1 MITIITGIPG
11 MGKTSLLVSMMMK
24 EQAQEGGG
32 RPFFVMGVPDLQLD
46 HSKCPPV
53 KEWTELRPDPDD
65 PDLMLP
71 YFTFPP
77 NAIVVIDEAQRVY
90 RPRAAGSKVPDHV
103 AAFETHRHTGVDFW
117 LLTQKPML
125 IDANIRELCGRHIHI
140 RPTILGRYLYEW
152 PEFADVKS
160 KSERDLASKRRFKP
174 PKQAFSQYKSSVLHV
189 KHKFRLNNLVVMA
202 ALGILASAYFGW
214 DIYKLYQRK
223 TQQPQAVA
231 QETVKDPGQ
240 PTQSLVQAMTPQ
252 LEQLKRENDLAQ
264 PVALQDQPKPVAVH
278 PFQDYA
284 FIMRGTIEFRGQ
296 QKILFQLRNQTNNA
310 IDINSDELKEL
321 GYIIR
326 LVNTCSAL
334 LFFQGATVVS
344 GCESAAPPS
353 HPTFESHPELPLQ
366 HQDPEAA

>member
-24 EQAQEGGG
+24 EQEQEGGG

-46 HSKCPPV
+46 HSKCPPIN
-53 KEWTELRPDPDD
+53 EWTEQRPDPDD
-65 PDLMLP
+65 PQLMLP

-160 KSERDLASKRRFKP
+160 KSDRDLASKRRFSP
-174 PKQAFSQYKSSVLHV
+174 PKRAFNQYKSSVLHV
-189 KHKFRLNNLVVMA
+189 KHKFRMNNLILLAIAGIA
-202 ALGILASAYFGW
+202 ASGYFGW
-214 DIYKLYQRK
+214 DVYKLYQRK
-223 TQQPQAVA
+223 TNQSTVVHETAIEPVQQSQ
-231 QETVKDPGQ
+231 T
-240 PTQSLVQAMTPQ
+240 LIQAMTPQ
-252 LEQLKRENDLAQ
+252 LEQLKRENEQLVQ
-264 PVALQDQPKPVAVH
+264 PVALQERPKPVVVH

-296 QKILFQLRNQTNNA
+296 QKIFFQLRNQANNV
-310 IDINSDELKEL
+310 IDINSDELEAL

-334 LFFQGATVVS
+334 LFFQGVSVVS
-344 GCESAAPPS
+344 GCELATPPS
-353 HPTFESHPELPLQ
+353 HPAYEVQPQIPPQF
-366 HQDPEAA
+366 QDDAA

>member
-11 MGKTSLLVSMMMK
+11 MGKTSLLVSMMME
-24 EQAQEGGG
+24 EQKKEGGG
-32 RPFFVMGVPDLQLD
+32 RPFFVMGVPDLALD
-46 HSKCPPV
+46 HSKCPPI
-53 KEWTELRPDPDD
+53 KEWTEQRPDPDE
-65 PDLMLP
+65 PELMLP

-160 KSERDLASKRRFKP
+160 KSDRDLASKRRFSP
-174 PKQAFSQYKSSVLHV
+174 PKQAFNQYKSSVLHV
-189 KHKFRLNNLVVMA
+189 KHKFRMNNLVLMA
-202 ALGILASAYFGW
+202 MVGIAASAYFGW
-214 DIYKLYQRK
+214 DLYKLYQRK
-223 TQQPQAVA
+223 TQQQPTVA
-231 QETVKDPGQ
+231 QEIATEPGQ
-240 PTQSLVQAMTPQ
+240 PQTLSQLMTPQ
-252 LEQLKRENDLAQ
+252 LEQLKRENDQLAQ
-264 PVALQDQPKPVAVH
+264 PVALQEQPKPQPVH

-296 QKILFQLRNQTNNA
+296 QKILFQLRNQANNV

-334 LFFQGATVVS
+334 LFFNGASVVS
-344 GCESAAPPS
+344 GCENAAPPS
-353 HPTFESHPELPLQ
+353 YPTYEVQPQIAPQ
-366 HQDPEAA
+366 HQEEAA

>member
-11 MGKTSLLVSMMMK
+11 MGKTSLLVSMMME
-24 EQAQEGGG
+24 EQKKEGGG

-46 HSKCPPV
+46 HSKCPPI
-53 KEWTELRPDPDD
+53 KEWTERRPDPDD
-65 PDLMLP
+65 PELMLP

-160 KSERDLASKRRFKP
+160 KSDRDLASKRRFSP
-174 PKQAFSQYKSSVLHV
+174 PKKAFGQYKSSVLHV
-189 KHKFRLNNLVVMA
+189 KHKFRLNNLVLLA
-202 ALGILASAYFGW
+202 AAGIIASAYFGY
-214 DIYKLYQRK
+214 DLYQLYQRK
-223 TQQPQAVA
+223 TQQPQAQA
-231 QETVKDPGQ
+231 EEKTEQ
-240 PTQSLVQAMTPQ
+240 PTQGLLEAMTPQ
-252 LEQLKRENDLAQ
+252 LQQLKRENELAQ
-264 PVALQDQPKPVAVH
+264 PVAVQATPKVQPVH

-284 FIMRGTIEFRGQ
+284 FIMRGTIEFRGKQ
-296 QKILFQLRNQTNNA
+296 RILFQLKNHSNNV
-310 IDINSDELKEL
+310 IDINSDELQEL

-344 GCESAAPPS
+344 GCEAAETPS
-353 HPTFESHPELPLQ
+353 HPTFEVQPDIPPQFQ
-366 HQDPEAA
+366 HEEAA